1 MPMLKHDIE
10 LPSPVP
16 DLLLEKHA
24 NFLLSYGTDKDEYMY
39 CTTEHIRMSGM
50 YWGLTALDLMG
61 KLEQI
66 NRNEVFEFIAQCQ
79 AESGGIAAT
88 LQHDP
93 HILHTLSAVQILCIY
108 DALDVIDVEKV
119 VKYVKERQQPDGSF
133 TGDIW
138 GDVDIRFSFC
148 AVATLALLNQLDA
161 IDVDKA
167 VEYVMKSMNFDG
179 GFGSKPGG
187 ESHAGMIY
195 CSVGLLSITGCL
207 NLVDA
212 DQLSWWLCERQL
224 PSGGLNGR
232 PEKLPDVC
240 YSWWVL
246 SSLTILGR
254 LHWVNKEQLVKF
266 ILACQDTE
274 SGGFSDRPG
283 DVADPFHTLFGL
295 TALSLLNADY
305 PLKRINPTFCM
316 PEYVIQR
323 LQLKPSRLDQSD

>member
-1 MPMLKHDIE
+1 IFQPMLKHDIE
-10 LPSPVP
+10 LPISIP
-16 DLLLEKHA
+16 DLLLDKHA
-24 NFLLSYGTDKDEYMY
+24 NFLLSYGKDKDEYMY
-39 CTTEHIRMSGM
+39 CIMEHLRMSGM
-50 YWGLTALDLMG
+50 YWGLTALDIMG
-61 KLEQI
+61 KLEQT
-66 NRNEVFEFIAQCQ
+66 NRDEILEFIAQCQ
-79 AESGGIAAT
+79 TESGGIAA
-88 LQHDP
+88 
-93 HILHTLSAVQILCIY
+93 
-108 DALDVIDVEKV
+108 K
-119 VKYVKERQQPDGSF
+119 RQQSDGSF

-138 GDVDIRFSFC
+138 GEVDIRFSFC
-148 AVATLALLNQLDA
+148 AVATLALMNQLDA
-161 IDVDKA
+161 IDVNKA
-167 VEYVMKSMNFDG
+167 VEYVMKCMNFDG

-212 DQLSWWLCERQL
+212 DQLGWWLCERQL

-266 ILACQDTE
+266 VLSCQDTE

-295 TALSLLNADY
+295 TALSLLNTDY

-323 LQLKPSRLDQSD
+323 LQVQPSRLDQSN